1 MSKIHINLIYKGYN
15 VDSGRM
21 EINDLAPALL
31 SFSDLIV
38 TSNKILNGDKSTVKV
53 YVESN
58 FQKGSFE
65 ISLEIVYTLIEQI
78 KLLITKNNAYN
89 IGTILNMIGIGS
101 TLSGCNLLEL
111 KRWIN
116 NRHITNHKKI
126 DNNTVRIYIDEEQ
139 RDISIGVFKLLRSRT
154 IQKKI
159 EGILTPLQK
168 DGVDSLVIQNASNQN
183 ITSTI
188 SKGDLTYFL
197 NPNETIE
204 DVISVE
210 IKRTFLSVV
219 AVDFENP
226 IWTFKED
233 DNKFKAKIIDIAYL
247 DRIRNEGAFFPANK
261 MLVVDLKTVVLAKNG
276 INKEHYFIV
285 KVFN

>member
-78 KLLITKNNAYN
+78 KSFIKMNNMYD
-89 IGTILNMIGIGS
+89 IGAILNMIGIGS